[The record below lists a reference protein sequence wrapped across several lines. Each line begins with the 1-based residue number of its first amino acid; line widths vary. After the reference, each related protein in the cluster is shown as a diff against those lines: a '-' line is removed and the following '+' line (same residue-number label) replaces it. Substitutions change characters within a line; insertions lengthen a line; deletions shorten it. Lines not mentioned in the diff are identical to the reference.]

1 MQRDDAIRL
10 LRGRSEQFHDLG
22 VGRLFLYGSV
32 ARDEAREDSDVDL
45 LVEPATQRFSIFD
58 LVHVRDLC
66 QIVLGTT
73 ADIYDYDDLRR
84 LPEFRWRVGSDLV
97 CVFS

>member
-32 ARDEAREDSDVDL
+32 ARDEAREDRRWSKKIYNNAISVPNR
-45 LVEPATQRFSIFD
+45 EMQQYR
-58 LVHVRDLC
+58 
-66 QIVLGTT
+66 T
-73 ADIYDYDDLRR
+73 AGRTGHR
-84 LPEFRWRVGSDLV
+84 PRSWRSAADR
-97 CVFS
+97 